1 MIVESSFQFLF
12 IEDWPSKFIQAA
24 QAELTSMVSDLKYVY
39 GANDRECSTM
49 LLWMA
54 VRLNPV
60 LAAKFGFQLPDRG
73 DENGFDEFTHV

>member
-1 MIVESSFQFLF
+1 M
-12 IEDWPSKFIQAA
+12 EDWTSEFFQAA
-24 QAELTSMVSDLKYVY
+24 QAELTSMVSDWKYDY

-73 DENGFDEFTHV
+73 DENGFDEFTNV